1 MLCSQ
6 VMCDG
11 QLALLP
17 VSLLVGALGGG
28 SASAT
33 GPGVWPWESLLPF
46 VLLSGAALSPS
57 HVLSP
62 LRALNLRPGGRK

>member
-33 GPGVWPWESLLPF
+33 GPGVWPWELLLPF
-46 VLLSGAALSPS
+46 VLL
-57 HVLSP
+57 
-62 LRALNLRPGGRK
+62 